1 MNLPRITDALTL
13 GTMAALTAISVFVVL
28 TYEPAVPPE
37 PVQTVQLQPVVVEGQ
52 NTPVTQLPPVEVK
65 R

>member
-1 MNLPRITDALTL
+1 MNLPRISDALTL

-28 TYEPAVPPE
+28 TYEPAVPPA

-52 NTPVTQLPPVEVK
+52 NTPVAQLPPVEVK

>member
-1 MNLPRITDALTL
+1 MNVPRISDALTL
-13 GTMAALTAISVFVVL
+13 GSMAALTAISVFVVL
-28 TYEPAVPPE
+28 TYEPAVPPP

-52 NTPVTQLPPVEVK
+52 STPVSQLPPVEIK

>member
-1 MNLPRITDALTL
+1 MNLPRISDALTL

-28 TYEPAVPPE
+28 TYEPAVPPA

-52 NTPVTQLPPVEVK
+52 STPVAQLPPVEVK

>member
-1 MNLPRITDALTL
+1 
-13 GTMAALTAISVFVVL
+13 MAALTAISVFVVL
-28 TYEPAVPPE
+28 TYEPAVPPA

-52 NTPVTQLPPVEVK
+52 NTPVAQLPPVEVK